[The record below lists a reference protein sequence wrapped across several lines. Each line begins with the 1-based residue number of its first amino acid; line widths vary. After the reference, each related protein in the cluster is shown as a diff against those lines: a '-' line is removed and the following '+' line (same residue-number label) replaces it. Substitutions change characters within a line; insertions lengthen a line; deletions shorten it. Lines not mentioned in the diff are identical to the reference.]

1 VARLPLRLL
10 ACLPSYARIAWWGLV
25 APRATER
32 APLVVHQGVVRGP
45 HGVLLVVRSELRGWE
60 LPGGAA
66 EPGESAEAAVARE
79 VREET
84 GVEVEVE
91 GMAARYVRT
100 GFRPHTALIYRCRA
114 TGGALRPSPETP
126 RVRWFAGDAL
136 PSTVFPWSRGPL
148 ADALADVRVSVE
160 RSEHQGARAVLA
172 GVAIDL
178 RMRITD
184 DAAG

>member
-1 VARLPLRLL
+1 VARLPLLA

-25 APRATER
+25 SPRTER
-32 APLVVHQGVVRGP
+32 AALVVHQGVVRGP
-45 HGVLLVVRSELRGWE
+45 KGVLLVVRSELRGWE

-66 EPGESAEAAVARE
+66 EPGEDGSAAVARE

-114 TGGALRPSPETP
+114 TGGAPRPSPETP
-126 RVRWFAGDAL
+126 RVRWFAADAL
-136 PSTVFPWSRGPL
+136 PSTVFPWYRGPL
-148 ADALADVRVSVE
+148 ADALADVHVPVE